1 MLGIGGAFLATFIG
15 QTLGWYRPDQGAGFV
30 MATVGAVIVL
40 FIWNRLVAHRAISDP
55 GAQPLKEANMGLMDI
70 LNGMQNGPRGQTKP
84 GSGGMSPMTMA
95 LLGLLAY
102 KAFKGMH
109 GGQPGAYRRPAILA
123 SARCGGRRAWRYPGR
138 PARRPGES
146 CRRAQRAA
154 SGLGGLLSGGLGGLL
169 GGAAAGSVVSGGL
182 GNLIKDLQANGLGQA
197 AQSWVGTGA
206 NHEVAPGDLESAVG
220 TDTLDALTKQTG
232 MSRDDLLGRPQ
243 PAIAGPCR

>member
-1 MLGIGGAFLATFIG
+1 
-15 QTLGWYRPDQGAGFV
+15 
-30 MATVGAVIVL
+30 
-40 FIWNRLVAHRAISDP
+40 
-55 GAQPLKEANMGLMDI
+55 MGLMDI

-109 GGQPGAYRRPAILA
+109 GGQPGPTGAQPSSLPPGAGGGGLGDILGGLL
-123 SARCGGRRAWRYPGR
+123 GGRAS
-138 PARRPGES
+138 PAGG
-146 CRRAQRAA
+146 ATGGG
-154 SGLGGLLSGGLGGLL
+154 GLGGLLSGGLGGLL

-232 MSRDDLLGRPQ
+232 MSRDDLLAGLSQQLPGLVDKLTPHGRLPTEEE
-243 PAIAGPCR
+243 AGRMV